1 MNISKPTISLF
12 RRYKPQILAA
22 VLSFTPIK
30 TGKIHQM
37 PFNTDVFIREK
48 IELTNLTK
56 DLKKI
61 KTINFRGG
69 VTETFDEASLEV
81 LRKRILKPQDEIPYC
96 FPLKGA
102 DRIYTEPFG
111 EFLAP
116 RPGGRNHL
124 GLDLFT
130 TQYAKK
136 PQKPVTII
144 APVDGVV
151 IANKFARPNDNV
163 IANKIEIL
171 GVDGRQYIFDHM
183 ARGTEYPD
191 SIARPELGSFV
202 TMGTPLGYV
211 GSTGETTMYHLHFS
225 VQTQEQL
232 KKQLQ
237 SDIWLERQKK
247 SPYSELK
254 GQVNPRD
261 PEEAGPIADELN
273 KILK

>member
-22 VLSFTPIK
+22 VLSFTPMK
-30 TGKIHQM
+30 TGKIQQM
-37 PFNTDVFIREK
+37 TFNTDTFIREK
-48 IELTNLTK
+48 IELVNLTK

-81 LRKRILKPQDEIPYC
+81 LRKRILKPQDEISYC

-124 GLDLFT
+124 GLDIFT
-130 TQYAKK
+130 TPYAKK
-136 PQKPVTII
+136 PQNPVTIV

-151 IANKFARPNDNV
+151 VANKYARSYDNV

-171 GVDGRQYIFDHM
+171 GIDGRKYIFDHM
-183 ARGTEYPD
+183 ARGNEYPD
-191 SIARPELGSFV
+191 SIARPELGTFV

-261 PEEAGPIADELN
+261 SEEAGPIADELN
-273 KILK
+273 KVLK